1 LSRESHAYDVAVIGG
16 GPAGASAATIL
27 ARAGWRVV
35 VFERDRFPRF
45 HIGESLLATVN
56 QAFVELGLVE
66 AVRAAGFVEKWGA
79 SFEPADGGLSR
90 HADFSVAAEVPVPQT
105 FQVRRDRFDELLLR
119 HAARSGAEVRE
130 GHRVLDVEFE
140 ELAEPGAGGAT
151 VVYAGE
157 DGARREARVRAVVDA
172 SGRWGLLARKLG
184 LRRDEPRLPNIALFA
199 HYSGVERLAGR
210 RAGDIRIVARP
221 DLGWFWFIP
230 LSPEL
235 MSVGVVLPRPVFD
248 RLARRP
254 HEETLAAAI
263 AETPAAA
270 ALMRGARREWP
281 VRVERDF
288 SYGARAYAGRR
299 WLLAGDAGSFL
310 DPVFSTG
317 VAIALESGVEAGKTL
332 AAALAEGDL
341 SARRFRAFDRRQGKR
356 YRAFRRFV
364 LGFYTPH
371 FRDVFF
377 QPAASASLFAAV
389 VAVLAGHW
397 RPRLATRLRVELFFM
412 VVALQRWLPLLP
424 RVGREPG
431 APRGVGARP
440 AA

>member
-1 LSRESHAYDVAVIGG
+1 VVLPRDSYAFDVAVVGG
-16 GPAGASAATIL
+16 GPAGSSAATVL

-56 QAFVELGLVE
+56 QAFAELGLE
-66 AVRAAGFVEKWGA
+66 AEVRAAGFTEKWGA
-79 SFEPADGGLSR
+79 SFEPGDGGLSR
-90 HADFSVAAEVPVPQT
+90 YADFSVSPEVPVPQT
-105 FQVRRDRFDELLLR
+105 FQVPRDRFDELLLR
-119 HAARSGAEVRE
+119 HCARSGAQVRQE
-130 GHRVLDVEFE
+130 HRVLDVEFD
-140 ELAEPGAGGAT
+140 ARGAT
-151 VVYAGE
+151 VQFADASGE
-157 DGARREARVRAVVDA
+157 RRQMRVQAVVDA

-184 LRRDEPRLPNIALFA
+184 LRVDEPRLPNIALFA
-199 HYSGVERLAGR
+199 HYSGVERLDGR

-230 LSPEL
+230 ISPEL

-248 RLARRP
+248 RLPRRP

-263 AETPAAA
+263 AETPVAAD
-270 ALMRGARREWP
+270 LMRGARREWP

-288 SYGARAYAGRR
+288 SYAARAYAGER

-332 AAALAEGDL
+332 AAALASGDL
-341 SARRFRAFDRRQGKR
+341 SARRFRAFDRRQGRR

-364 LGFYTPH
+364 LGFYTPQ

-377 QPAASASLFAAV
+377 QPGASPSLFAAV

-397 RPRLATRLRVELFFM
+397 RPSLPARLRVGLFFA

-424 RVGREPG
+424 RVGR
-431 APRGVGARP
+431 APDAGQGVGARP